1 VGEEIRNI
9 TLTSIIPHPG
19 NRRIGGFDQAKLEE
33 LAASIKAVGVQ
44 QPAVIRPYPEDGKY
58 QIVTGERR
66 WRAAKIAGLAALPC
80 VIREFSNAAV
90 LKLQTIENLQRE
102 DIHPLD
108 EAEGYRRLID
118 GEIIDEPAMDVK
130 QLAEELGKSI
140 SYIYQRL
147 KLRDLAEV
155 VRLALIEGTVTAG
168 HAVLIAR
175 LQENQQKEALGYM
188 VKSYNPVSVRDLST
202 WIKRQFFLILSSASF
217 KKDDRELYAK
227 AGPCNTCDKR
237 SGHNPA
243 LFDDLGGKDH
253 CLDSKCFNHKLDQMV
268 KRREKELEGEDHYEV
283 YREWKTNPKEKALK
297 PSDWQECKKKDEGAK
312 RTLILDS
319 TERGKLIYAKKPERV
334 SSFQTFENPEE
345 EAKWKKEQ
353 HERRVIQSTNEIFM
367 TKIHDKLVLQYKL
380 AEKKWDTN
388 IFLCIIHRIPDYAYG
403 VDWDQ
408 LFEKYGLELPDS
420 YDDAQL
426 YEFLRNISEEDLEM
440 LTIEMIIRSQNFGY
454 GELVEETQLCVWA
467 KDRGIKV
474 KALQKT
480 TREEAEKNLAEEEK
494 KDSKKNDE
502 A

>member
-1 VGEEIRNI
+1 MGEEIRNI

-80 VIREFSNAAV
+80 VIREFSDSAV

-118 GEIIDEPAMDVK
+118 GDIIDEPAMDVK
-130 QLAEELGKSI
+130 QLAEEVGKSI

-147 KLRDLAEV
+147 KLGDLTDEA
-155 VRLALIEGTVTAG
+155 RQALIENQITPTQAIP
-168 HAVLIAR
+168 IAR
-175 LQENQQKEALGYM
+175 LQKNQQKETLTYIER
-188 VKSYNPVSVRDLST
+188 SYNVSVRELSA
-202 WIKRQFFLILSSASF
+202 WIKKAFYLILSSASF
-217 KKDDRELYAK
+217 KRDDKELYAK
-227 AGPCNTCDKR
+227 AGPCTTCEKR

-253 CLDSKCFNHKLDQMV
+253 CLDSKCFNRKLDEMV
-268 KRREKELEGEDHYEV
+268 KRREKELEGEDHHEV

-297 PSDWQECKKKDEGAK
+297 AYDWQECKKKDKGAK
-312 RTLILDS
+312 RTLILDG
-319 TERGKLIYAKKPERV
+319 TDRGKLIYAKKRERV
-334 SSFQTFENPEE
+334 STFQRFETPEE
-345 EAKWKKEQ
+345 EAKYKKER
-353 HERRVIQSTNEIFM
+353 HEQIVNSNSNQILT
-367 TKIHDKLVLQYKL
+367 TKIHDKLVLQYNL
-380 AEKKWDTN
+380 AEDKWDKS
-388 IFLCIIHRIPDYAYG
+388 IFFILIPMIVDFVYG

-408 LFEKYGLELPDS
+408 LYEKYGLELPES
-420 YDDAQL
+420 YDDSQL
-426 YEFLRNISEEDLEM
+426 LESLAKLRPEDLEM
-440 LTIEMIIRSQNFGY
+440 VTIEMIIRSRGFEY
-454 GELVEETQLCVWA
+454 GEVIEESKVFAWA

-474 KALQKT
+474 KALQKSA
-480 TREEAEKNLAEEEK
+480 REEAEKNLLEEEK
-494 KDSKKNDE
+494 KDSKKNGK